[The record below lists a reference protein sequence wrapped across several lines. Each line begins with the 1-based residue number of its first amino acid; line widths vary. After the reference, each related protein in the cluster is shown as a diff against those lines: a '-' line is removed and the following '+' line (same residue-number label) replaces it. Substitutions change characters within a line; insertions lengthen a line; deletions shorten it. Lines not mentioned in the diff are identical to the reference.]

1 MLAKDAKYDFSKGAA
16 VLGAAQ
22 AELAK
27 LGKESEDDGD
37 ATKGERIYLGT
48 IIDGIVGDME
58 TFSGRL
64 SLVMDAPCPRQPLES
79 ANFLAE
85 RSKFEDEAKRYS
97 HDFNVGAAKAN
108 AVCEAAAEAYE
119 ISKGSDGFEKAGEIA
134 KAARAEIAKAADV
147 IDEFVDKHGHDQEMI
162 LGSKTTCGEYL
173 DYQRS
178 IVKYHELSATLKDVG
193 RDFGEAANTEYRK
206 EGPIPKRTLSS
217 FFYKTERMAFER
229 DIAADTRMAD
239 AELGGG
245 WKGKAMLE
253 GDMFRI
259 EIMAGALGRAD
270 ADATVERAAAAYEA
284 RHDETEKP
292 IDPYEANDK
301 SEL

>member
-1 MLAKDAKYDFSKGAA
+1 MSFSSVNLRRIRNFFQKWQIT
-16 VLGAAQ
+16 LYKNPQ
-22 AELAK
+22 K
-27 LGKESEDDGD
+27 WQTTIKK
-37 ATKGERIYLGT
+37 ATNWWLWYRRT
-48 IIDGIVGDME
+48 
-58 TFSGRL
+58 
-64 SLVMDAPCPRQPLES
+64 
-79 ANFLAE
+79 
-85 RSKFEDEAKRYS
+85 
-97 HDFNVGAAKAN
+97 
-108 AVCEAAAEAYE
+108 
-119 ISKGSDGFEKAGEIA
+119 
-134 KAARAEIAKAADV
+134 KAADV